1 MMKYSLSKLALV
13 TAVSAVALANTVN
26 AGTPMARIIGGGDA
40 TPNTYPWM
48 VSIQSKSDSEHFCGG
63 SLIGESYILTAAH
76 CIEDASAEEIQAVVS
91 EFDLKQAS
99 QQEQVIA
106 IKNIYM
112 HQGYGDDNDIAVL
125 ELITPTNKTPVKL
138 ADTNLN
144 DGLQVGTNMTVMG
157 WGNQLADGEKFPNT
171 LQEVQLPLADHAQ
184 CKSNYAGVDMTITDN
199 MLCAGL
205 AAGGKDSCQ
214 GDSGGPLVYQKDSDW
229 FQTGVVSFGEGCAQE
244 NFFGVYT
251 KVSNYNDW
259 IAQVKAGEVPVHQP
273 SEGNGDNSDNEES
286 PDDWSDEDWTDE
298 DWDNQD
304 WNDEDYTDGN
314 EGEYPEFETEG
325 LAFDLPEYVGFLAPG
340 QDLVVEEAVYVFNEG
355 ESPLSVQSVSLDND
369 QQFSIIENACE
380 AATLKPEEECEITLG
395 FVSSDSE
402 LHQANLNISTSDA
415 EHTSIDIALFG
426 IALDF
431 LELGD
436 DFDGMEGIE
445 GEEWYFDGDNAWTGD
460 VESGEFDLSCD
471 AVSEN
476 DDAVLMTEIEGPG
489 TLEFDLNLSGD
500 VTENTMSFM
509 VDGELVMTLS
519 SDRSAKKHSVELSD
533 GEHQVSWVY
542 SKTKANDASAK
553 ATISNVSFKSSE
565 EDDAS
570 ESSDGSDEEA
580 TDDET
585 TDDEVN
591 TELENAISTIA
602 DSVSGA
608 GSTDGLL
615 LGLMVLLG
623 FSLRSRKK

>member
-1 MMKYSLSKLALV
+1 MMKHSLSKLLA
-13 TAVSAVALANTVN
+13 TAVSAVALANTAN

-63 SLIGESYILTAAH
+63 SLIDESYVLTAAH

-138 ADTNLN
+138 ADKSLN
-144 DGLQVGTNMTVMG
+144 NSLQVGSNMMVMG
-157 WGNQLADGEKFPNT
+157 WGNQLTDGEKFPNI

-184 CKSNYAGVDMTITDN
+184 CITNYAGIDMAITDN

-251 KVSNYNDW
+251 KVANYNDW

-273 SEGNGDNSDNEES
+273 SEGHGDNSDNDFDNEGDL
-286 PDDWSDEDWTDE
+286 DDWSDEDWANE
-298 DWDNQD
+298 DWGDQD
-304 WNDEDYTDGN
+304 WNDEDYADGD
-314 EGEYPEFETEG
+314 EGEYPGFETED
-325 LAFDLPEYVGFLAPG
+325 LAFGLPEYVGFLALG

-355 ESPLSVQSVSLDND
+355 ESPLSVQSASLDND

-380 AATLKPEEECEITLG
+380 AATLKPEEKCEITLG

-402 LHQANLNISTSDA
+402 VHQASLSIATSDA
-415 EHTSIDIALFG
+415 EHANIEIALFG

-431 LELGD
+431 LELGG

-460 VESGEFDLSCD
+460 DESGEFDLSCD

-489 TLEFDLNLSGD
+489 ILEFDMNLSGD

-519 SDRSAKKHSVELSD
+519 SERSVKKHSVELSK
-533 GEHQVSWVY
+533 GAHQVSWVY
-542 SKTKANDASAK
+542 SKIKANYASAK
-553 ATISNVSFKSSE
+553 ATISNVSFRSSKQ
-565 EDDAS
+565 DDS
-570 ESSDGSDEEA
+570 NENSDNIDEEA
-580 TDDET
+580 ADDEAS
-585 TDDEVN
+585 

-608 GSTDGLL
+608 GGADGLI